1 MLGQMQNKAASA
13 ALIRVLKDV
22 AEHPMVRHE
31 AAEALGSI
39 AGLLLSSF
47 SISEILHLSALIYTH
62 KISKTS
68 LLIYWLCF
76 YDLATFQ
83 RILMFLDLIR
93 ELSN

>member
-47 SISEILHLSALIYTH
+47 SISEIHHLSAYTH
-62 KISKTS
+62 RISKTS

-83 RILMFLDLIR
+83 MILMFLDLIR